1 MKNVLYS
8 LHSLLKAGG
17 LEQMW
22 MTASRILFTGQ
33 LSELLV
39 SSHVCTFETTI
50 RYLLHCSSFSNDRLP
65 IFNKVRNT
73 NENILSKTTTISQN
87 IFSLL
92 TPSSNIKTTL
102 MLRYVNITTYLYSP
116 MFSSM
121 EVEYFF
127 RSSPPEVFL

>member
-8 LHSLLKAGG
+8 LHSLLKAGD

-22 MTASRILFTGQ
+22 VTASRILFTGQ

-65 IFNKVRNT
+65 PFNKVRNT
-73 NENILSKTTTISQN
+73 NENILSKTTTTSQN
-87 IFSLL
+87 LFSLL
-92 TPSSNIKTTL
+92 TPSSNIKTTSVL
-102 MLRYVNITTYLYSP
+102 ISAIVYISSTKLFDAPLCQYYNFPLFTYV
-116 MFSSM
+116 
-121 EVEYFF
+121 
-127 RSSPPEVFL
+127 

>member
-1 MKNVLYS
+1 MKNVLYF
-8 LHSLLKAGG
+8 LHSLLKAGD
-17 LEQMW
+17 LKQMW
-22 MTASRILFTGQ
+22 VTASRILFTGQ
-33 LSELLV
+33 LSELLL

-92 TPSSNIKTTL
+92 TPSSNIKTTSVL
-102 MLRYVNITTYLYSP
+102 ISAIVYISSTKFFDAPLCQYYNLPLFTYV
-116 MFSSM
+116 
-121 EVEYFF
+121 
-127 RSSPPEVFL
+127 

>member
-8 LHSLLKAGG
+8 LHSLLKAGD

-22 MTASRILFTGQ
+22 VTASRILFTGQ

-65 IFNKVRNT
+65 PFNKVRNT
-73 NENILSKTTTISQN
+73 NENILSKTTTTSQN
-87 IFSLL
+87 LFSLL
-92 TPSSNIKTTL
+92 TPSSNIKTTSVL
-102 MLRYVNITTYLYSP
+102 ISAIVYISSTKLFDAPLCQHYNLPLFTYV
-116 MFSSM
+116 
-121 EVEYFF
+121 
-127 RSSPPEVFL
+127 